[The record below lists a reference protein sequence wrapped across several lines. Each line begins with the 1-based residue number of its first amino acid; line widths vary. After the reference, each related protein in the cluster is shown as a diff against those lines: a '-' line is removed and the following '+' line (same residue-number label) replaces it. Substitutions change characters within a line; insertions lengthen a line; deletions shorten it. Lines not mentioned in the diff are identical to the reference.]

1 MGGVRK
7 KSTIMQLQ
15 VSLAIKIASTVG
27 IVLVLIMFVNFCDIP
42 NPDVILIAGLVL
54 CSALFGFGGG
64 ITGAVIILC
73 YTLFYYSTDH
83 SITQFTPEN
92 LKYVAVSTIGIAASM
107 MLVCSLKAADLRAFA
122 DDKEQID
129 KLTKEN
135 EHLKIISFIDPT
147 TGIRS
152 RVALRQDFDSY
163 FTHEVTVMM
172 MDITDFKK
180 INERLGRE
188 EGDRVLREC
197 GALITETFGQN
208 CCYRYGGDEF
218 LVIYQDAPIEQ
229 FEEKLESLMGKK
241 IYVEMNGVKTEVG
254 LSAGYVH
261 DKLDDPHKLRE
272 LFLIA
277 DERMYRKKRTDGL
290 YAR

>member
-1 MGGVRK
+1 MGGIRN

-15 VSLAIKIASTVG
+15 VSLPIKIASTVG
-27 IVLVLIMFVNFCDIP
+27 IILVLIMFVNFCNIP
-42 NPDVILIAGLVL
+42 NPDVILIVGLVL

-64 ITGAVIILC
+64 ITGAVIIFC

-92 LKYVAVSTIGIAASM
+92 LKSVAVSMIGIVVSM

-122 DDKEQID
+122 DAEALID

-172 MDITDFKK
+172 MDITNFKK
-180 INERLGRE
+180 INEKLGRA
-188 EGDRVLREC
+188 EGDRVLKKC
-197 GALITETFGQN
+197 GELITETFGPN

-218 LVIYQDAPIEQ
+218 LVIYQDAPVEQ
-229 FEEKLESLMGKK
+229 FEEKLDSMMDKK
-241 IYVEMNGVKTEVG
+241 IFVEINGAQTEVG